1 MADSSGAVH
10 HERMPVSQSSA
21 TASPDAAA
29 LPRPERVEL
38 LNLMLEKTAR
48 GGVPIRRAFLQ
59 TAKPHAGTRASALAE
74 LVRTRDESALDAY
87 LLIHAMASSSDP
99 YRTWF
104 PAATWARVTS
114 LDAFAGEE
122 AAKARWSKVV
132 SKLVKLGLVK
142 RERSGNKMNYWLL
155 HENGTGEDY
164 KRPTALA
171 HGSWFSIP
179 HHYWTAGHDQLLTL
193 PEKAMLLI
201 ALDQPDASRL
211 PYDQMPAWYGLSP
224 STAERGLTG
233 LLGRLDY
240 IDMSS
245 EWKVEPKSATGW
257 TEIRRYTTIGH
268 WSISSRKAALPKS
281 ERRRRP
287 AFAGA
292 DAESDPT

>member
-1 MADSSGAVH
+1 MADSFGAVH
-10 HERMPVSQSSA
+10 HERMPGTRTSTKSPSSA
-21 TASPDAAA
+21 PV
-29 LPRPERVEL
+29 LPRPEREDL
-38 LNLMLEKTAR
+38 LKLMLEKTAR

-59 TAKPHAGTRASALAE
+59 TTKSHAGTRGSALAE

-104 PAATWARVTS
+104 PASTWARVTD
-114 LDAFAGEE
+114 LDAYAGEE

-132 SKLVKLGLVK
+132 SKLVKLNLVK

-179 HHYWTAGHDQLLTL
+179 HLYWTEGHDQLLTL

-211 PYDQMPAWYGLSP
+211 PYDQMPAWYGVSA

-233 LLGRLDY
+233 LLTRGNY

-245 EWKVEPKSATGW
+245 EWKVEPKSPTGW
-257 TEIRRYTTIGH
+257 TEIRRYTTIGD
-268 WSISSRKAALPKS
+268 WSIASRKAAITKS

-287 AFAGA
+287 TFEGA
-292 DAESDPT
+292 EGDST